1 MSAPGPVFSYMK
13 HLSKVVWFE
22 GMYLAPHHFQAQTQ
36 SFEDLIHFSTSNL
49 WFEPYGL
56 VGFELDAEALRNGN
70 VTLVHARGIFPDGL
84 AFHMPDSDPLPPSRY
99 IADLFPPT
107 LESTTVYLALPSH
120 RPDGPNCMLES
131 QSGQNHLR
139 FSAEVRNLH
148 DDNTGRDDRP
158 VHLGRKNVRFLLD
171 TENRDDLVCLP
182 VARVMRD
189 GSGRLLYD
197 PRFIPPCL
205 RISAS
210 ERLMMISRRLIGIL
224 DEKSATLSRAR
235 GGARGMSG
243 FSSQEIAAF
252 WFVHTI
258 NTSLAVLRHLC
269 NSERGHPEQ
278 LYLEM
283 VRLGGGL
290 CTFGLDSHPQ
300 TLPVYD
306 HLNLGQCFQELDE
319 HIREHLELVVPSNC
333 ISVPLKQTGRYTYE
347 GEITDQRCLD
357 RARWIFA
364 IRSEIGELELISR
377 AQRLVKICSSQLLP
391 EVVKAALP
399 GLALSHLPVPPSA
412 VAPKV
417 ESQYFGI
424 SRTGSTWE
432 QIVQTRGVGIYVPGE
447 LPLPE
452 VELLVILDS

>member
-1 MSAPGPVFSYMK
+1 MNGSGPVFSSMK

-36 SFEDLIHFSTSNL
+36 SFEDLIQFSTTSL

-56 VGFELDAEALRNGN
+56 VGIDLDAEALRNGN
-70 VTLVHARGIFPDGL
+70 VALIHARGIFPDGL
-84 AFHMPDSDPLPPSRY
+84 AFHMPDSDPLPPARY

-107 LESTTVYLALPSH
+107 VESTLVYLAVPS
-120 RPDGPNCMLES
+120 RQADGPLLE
-131 QSGQNHLR
+131 
-139 FSAEVRNLH
+139 
-148 DDNTGRDDRP
+148 
-158 VHLGRKNVRFLLD
+158 
-171 TENRDDLVCLP
+171 TEARQEMVCLP
-182 VARVMRD
+182 IARVMRD
-189 GSGRLLYD
+189 GTGHLLYD

-205 RISAS
+205 QITAS

-235 GGARGMSG
+235 STGRGMAG
-243 FSSQEIAAF
+243 FSSQEIASF

-269 NSERGHPEQ
+269 SSERGHPEQ

-283 VRLGGGL
+283 ARLGGGL

-300 TLPVYD
+300 TLPLYD
-306 HLNLGQCFQELDE
+306 HLNLGQCFQDLDE
-319 HIREHLELVVPSNC
+319 HIRAHLELVVPSNC
-333 ISVPLKQTGRYTYE
+333 ISVPLKQTGRYFYV

-377 AQRLVKICSSQLLP
+377 TQRLVKICSSQLLP

-399 GLALSHLPVPPSA
+399 GLTLSHLPVPPSA

-424 SRTGSTWE
+424 SRAGSTWE
-432 QIVQTRGVGIYVPGE
+432 QIVQTRGVGVYVPGE

-452 VELLVILDS
+452 IELLVILDS

>member
-1 MSAPGPVFSYMK
+1 MK

-36 SFEDLIHFSTSNL
+36 SFEDLIQFSTSNL
-49 WFEPYGL
+49 WFAPYGM

-70 VTLVHARGIFPDGL
+70 VTLVHGRGILPDGL

-99 IADLFPPT
+99 IADIFPPT
-107 LESTTVYLALPSH
+107 LESTTIYLALPSR
-120 RPDGPNCMLES
+120 RPDGPNCRMES
-131 QSGQNHLR
+131 QDDHDHLR
-139 FSAEVRNLH
+139 FAAEVRNLH

-158 VHLGRKNVRFLLD
+158 VHLGRKNFRFVLES
-171 TENRDDLVCLP
+171 ENQEDLVRLP
-182 VARVMRD
+182 IARIMRD
-189 GSGRLLYD
+189 GSGHLLYD

-224 DEKSATLSRAR
+224 DEKSSVLSRAR
-235 GGARGMSG
+235 SGARGMTG
-243 FSSQEIAAF
+243 FSSEEIAGF

-283 VRLGGGL
+283 ARLGGGL

-300 TLPVYD
+300 TLPEYD

-319 HIREHLELVVPSNC
+319 HIRAHLELVVPSNC
-333 ISVPLKQTGRYTYE
+333 IPIALKQTGRYMYE

-364 IRSEIGELELISR
+364 IRSDIGELELISR
-377 AQRLVKICSSQLLP
+377 TQRLVKICSSPLLP

-424 SRTGSTWE
+424 SRTGSAWE
-432 QIVQTRGVGIYVPGE
+432 QMVETRTVGVFVPGE

-452 VELLVILDS
+452 IELLVILDS

>member
-1 MSAPGPVFSYMK
+1 MSARGPVFSYMK

-22 GMYLAPHHFQAQTQ
+22 GMYLGPHHFQAQTQ
-36 SFEDLIHFSTSNL
+36 SFEDLIQFSTSNL

-56 VGFELDAEALRNGN
+56 AGIELDAEALRNGN
-70 VTLVHARGIFPDGL
+70 VNLVHARGIFPDGL

-120 RPDGPNCMLES
+120 RPDGPNCALES
-131 QSGQNHLR
+131 ETGQNHVR
-139 FSAEVRNLH
+139 FAAEVRSLH

-158 VHLGRKNVRFLLD
+158 VHLGRKNIRFLLD
-171 TENRDDLVCLP
+171 TENQDGLVCLP
-182 VARVMRD
+182 IARIMRD
-189 GSGRLLYD
+189 GSGHLLYD

-210 ERLMMISRRLIGIL
+210 ERLMMIARRLVGIL

-235 GGARGMSG
+235 GGGRGMSG

-252 WFVHTI
+252 WFVHTV
-258 NTSLAVLRHLC
+258 NTSLAVLRHVC

-278 LYLEM
+278 LYLEL

-300 TLPVYD
+300 TLPVYN

-347 GEITDQRCLD
+347 GEIKDQRCLD

-377 AQRLVKICSSQLLP
+377 TQRLVKICSSQLLP

-424 SRTGSTWE
+424 SRTGSAWE
-432 QIVQTRGVGIYVPGE
+432 QIVQTRGVGVYVPGD